1 MINTTPI
8 EFNGLAHLWA
18 GDLPVPGGFFR
29 EPVRVCSFLYELN
42 ASSDNENFKEV
53 EKPASLGE
61 RAPTRKYKQHGK
73 GQTSP

>member
-1 MINTTPI
+1 MNTTPI
-8 EFNGLAHLWA
+8 EFNDLAQLWT
-18 GDLPVPGGFFR
+18 GIVTVPGGFFR
-29 EPVRVCSFLYELN
+29 EPVRACSFLYELN

-53 EKPASLGE
+53 EKLASLGE